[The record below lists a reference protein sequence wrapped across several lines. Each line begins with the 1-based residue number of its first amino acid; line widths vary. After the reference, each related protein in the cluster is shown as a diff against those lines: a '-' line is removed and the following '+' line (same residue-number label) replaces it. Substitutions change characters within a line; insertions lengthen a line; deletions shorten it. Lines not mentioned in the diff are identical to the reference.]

1 MKVKLIDPEQREVW
15 QHPEDPDFSV
25 EYRAYAGATL
35 TTDVHKVARKYIDY
49 GVTKVIQDGNEVI
62 EPRGGWASVLPSD
75 IQTILFIEISRLS
88 KLTPEEEQDSPT
100 PLGSEPT
107 ETSTNAKGASG
118 KDGSARKKATVVKKH
133 GKK

>member
-75 IQTILFIEISRLS
+75 IQTILFIKISRLS
-88 KLTPEEEQDSPT
+88 KLTPEESQDLT
-100 PLGSEPT
+100 QPLGSASTPKPT
-107 ETSTNAKGASG
+107 IVKTASG
-118 KDGSARKKATVVKKH
+118 NGNAPKKAIAGEKRGNK
-133 GKK
+133 